1 MKYGF
6 LPRGMWAAFG
16 GSFQRQLPL
25 ITNAP
30 PAEIMRRAKR
40 EYRAILADI
49 PEFDRGDR
57 FLVNILSAAMLAAV
71 YLNLPEKSEL
81 PAMTKYYG
89 SAMTENAVMG
99 YFLKKQ
105 DHYTSKA
112 QSQLARQAEKSQT
125 RNNPY
130 SWKFRYE
137 AGPDITSYSAYFDT
151 CGILYLLQKLGIPE
165 VVPAMCAYDYD
176 MAALGGSKF
185 TREQTLAGGGACCD
199 CHYRKKT
206 NS

>member
-1 MKYGF
+1 
-6 LPRGMWAAFG
+6 
-16 GSFQRQLPL
+16 
-25 ITNAP
+25 
-30 PAEIMRRAKR
+30 MRHAKR

-49 PEFDRGDR
+49 PEFDRDDR

-71 YLNLPEKSEL
+71 YLNLPEKPEL

-99 YFLKKQ
+99 YFLEKQ

-137 AGPDITSYSAYFDT
+137 AGPDINSYSAYFDT
-151 CGILYLLQKLGIPE
+151 CGILHLLQKLGIPE
-165 VVPAMCAYDYD
+165 VIPAMCAYDYD
-176 MAALGGSKF
+176 MAALGGSEF